1 MHLNSNYSFCLS
13 CTVSVMQECPS
24 VRVCINVNNSIC
36 VDLADYSSAVQLQA
50 SNCCRWWKNL
60 FGLHVAENKYLC
72 CRLYRWSTDL
82 FFICFK
88 SAGKK
93 MLQMIH
99 SLHLHRLKTDHADNK
114 LVCNLSVLGKTDLL
128 QICCR
133 SAGFVRVTMLC
144 TAQLVAF
151 QFGETAGLH
160 SRLPLFSDT
169 KTFI

>member
-1 MHLNSNYSFCLS
+1 MSQCKSLYQCKQF
-13 CTVSVMQECPS
+13 
-24 VRVCINVNNSIC
+24 C
-36 VDLADYSSAVQLQA
+36 VDLADYSSAVHLQA
-50 SNCCRWWKNL
+50 NNCCRWWKSTRIIN

-72 CRLYRWSTDL
+72 CRLYRWNTDL

-133 SAGFVRVTMLC
+133 SAGFVRAWFVKLPVQTRGVTLKP
-144 TAQLVAF
+144 
-151 QFGETAGLH
+151 
-160 SRLPLFSDT
+160 PLFNRPF
-169 KTFI
+169 KLC